1 MPSGLVLLIFPAS
14 PSTPLPHLSHAAHAM
29 LDTFTIETFTP
40 RLGEIFRVVVDE
52 KWEMQTRLTAVER
65 LGGGDDR
72 ARTPFSLVFH
82 AAPEAVVP
90 QQIYRVENE
99 NMEPFE
105 LFLVPIQPDP
115 QGMRYQAIFT

>member
-1 MPSGLVLLIFPAS
+1 MQSGLVPLIFPPS
-14 PSTPLPHLSHAAHAM
+14 PARSLPRPSNAAHAM
-29 LDTFTIETFTP
+29 LDTFTIDTFTP
-40 RLGEIFRVVVDE
+40 RLGELFRVVVDE

-72 ARTPFSLVFH
+72 TRTPFSLVFH
-82 AAPEAVVP
+82 AAPDAVVP